1 MSKGNRPARLTVLLS
16 GSGRTLAN
24 LIKQIANG
32 SLDAEIVSVISSKAG
47 VRGLEI
53 AAEAGIPAAVIAR
66 HSFEDDQTFSDTV
79 FAAAEPFEPDLVI
92 CAGYLKKLV
101 VPVRWDG
108 RILNIHPSLIPESNA
123 AGAGFYGLR
132 VHQAV
137 LDSGARV
144 SGATVHV
151 VDNEYDHGPIV
162 RKEMVPVL
170 PDDTAEVLAARVF
183 ELECSLYP
191 RAIAQYLADNPG
203 LLTSRVAYEQ

>member
-1 MSKGNRPARLTVLLS
+1 MSTGNRPARLTVLLS

-24 LIKQIANG
+24 MIDHTWRGL
-32 SLDAEIVSVISSKAG
+32 LDAEIVSVISSKAG
-47 VRGLEI
+47 VRGLDI
-53 AAEAGIPAAVIAR
+53 AVEAGIPSTVITRQPFA
-66 HSFEDDQTFSDTV
+66 DDQTFSDAV
-79 FAAAEPFEPDLVI
+79 FASVAQFEPDLLI

-101 VPVRWDG
+101 VTERWDG

-123 AGAGFYGLR
+123 AGAGFYGLK

-137 LDSGARV
+137 LDSGACV

-151 VDNEYDHGPIV
+151 VDNEYDQGPIV
-162 RKEMVPVL
+162 LKEMVPVL
-170 PDDTAEVLAARVF
+170 PGDTAEVLAARVF

-203 LLTSRVAYEQ
+203 LLASRVAYEQ